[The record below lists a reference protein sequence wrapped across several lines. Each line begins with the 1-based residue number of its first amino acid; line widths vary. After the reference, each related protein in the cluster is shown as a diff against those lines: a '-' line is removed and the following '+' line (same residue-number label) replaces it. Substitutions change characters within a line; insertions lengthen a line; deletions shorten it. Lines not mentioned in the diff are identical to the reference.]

1 MQLEIVV
8 HSESAESRRLVLQD
22 CGVLTFGRH
31 PDSSVRLEG
40 GSVSRN
46 HAVVSV
52 ENGGLHVQDCSTNG
66 TWAEG
71 RVLRGSAL
79 EVPFGA
85 PVQMGE
91 YTVVIAALSHGEPK
105 PPSTLAAAPPMQ
117 PGRAPASAP
126 AAQEVSPEQARQAD
140 VELRREVHRLLLE
153 NLDLVALDAS
163 KMDDPSLRPKVLSA
177 LRKVIRSLD
186 ARIPAHVDRDA
197 LTGELAD
204 EALGLGPLERFLSDP
219 TISEIMVVDAD
230 TIFVERKGRL
240 VLSDA
245 RFTDDERVR
254 AVVERIITPL
264 GRRIDESSPLV
275 DARLRDGS
283 RVNAVIRP
291 LAIRGTCITIRKFS
305 KSPLTLEKLV
315 EFAALTPEMGLF
327 LNRSVIAKKNI
338 VIAGGTG
345 SGKTTLLNVL
355 SERIPND
362 ERIVTIEDAAELR
375 LKQTH
380 VVSLETRPANMEG
393 RGEYTIRDLVKNAL
407 RMRPDRIVVGECR
420 GGEALDMLQAMN
432 TGHEGSLTTTHANS
446 PREAVSRLETLCL
459 MAGLDLPAR
468 AIREQIAGAVH
479 LLVQQTRLSDG
490 SRKVTQISEVAG
502 IGDEGE
508 VRIVPIFEFVRT
520 GTGARGE
527 VLGEFRSTGFLP
539 SFLHDFVVLGL
550 VKPGEEYL

>member
-8 HSESAESRRLVLQD
+8 RSERAESRRLVFADSEL
-22 CGVLTFGRH
+22 LTFGRH
-31 PDSSVRLEG
+31 PDSSVCLEG

-46 HAVVSV
+46 HAQVRV
-52 ENGGLHVQDCSTNG
+52 ENGCLRVEDLSTNG

-71 RVLRGSAL
+71 RVLRRSSL
-79 EVPFGA
+79 DVPFGA

-91 YTVVIAALSHGEPK
+91 YTVVIAALAESD
-105 PPSTLAAAPPMQ
+105 PP
-117 PGRAPASAP
+117 PASVLAP
-126 AAQEVSPEQARQAD
+126 AAAVLPTVPAAPAVSSEQARQAD
-140 VELRREVHRLLLE
+140 VALRREVHRLLLT

-163 KMDDPSLRPKVLSA
+163 KMDDPSLRPKVLTA

-186 ARIPAHVDRDA
+186 ARIPEQVDRDA
-197 LTGELAD
+197 LIGELAD
-204 EALGLGPLERFLSDP
+204 EALGLGPLERFLADP

-230 TIFVERKGRL
+230 TIFVEQKGRL

-315 EFAALTPEMGLF
+315 DFSALTPEMGLF

-380 VVSLETRPANMEG
+380 VVSLETRPPNMEG

-508 VRIVPIFEFVRT
+508 VRIVPIFQFVRT
-520 GTGARGE
+520 GTGPAGE

-539 SFLHDFVVLGL
+539 SFLNDFVVMGL
-550 VKPGEEYL
+550 IEPGAEYL

>member
-8 HSESAESRRLVLQD
+8 HNERAESRRLFLAD
-22 CGVLTFGRH
+22 CRVLTFGRD
-31 PDSSVRLEG
+31 PESSVCLEG

-46 HAVVSV
+46 HALVRV
-52 ENGGLHVQDCSTNG
+52 EKEGLNIEDRSTNG
-66 TWAEG
+66 TWAQG
-71 RVLRGSAL
+71 RVLRRSKL
-79 EVPFGA
+79 DVPFGA
-85 PVQMGE
+85 PVRMGD
-91 YTVVIAALSHGEPK
+91 YTVVIDLAQPA
-105 PPSTLAAAPPMQ
+105 AAAPEAEP
-117 PGRAPASAP
+117 SAP
-126 AAQEVSPEQARQAD
+126 PAVAPSAEDITSGQSLHAD
-140 VELRREVHRLLLE
+140 VELRREVHRLLLA

-163 KMDDPSLRPKVLSA
+163 KRDDPSLRPRVLKA
-177 LRKVIRSLD
+177 LRKVIQSLD
-186 ARIPAHVDRDA
+186 ARIPERVDKNA
-197 LTGELAD
+197 LIGELAD

-219 TISEIMVVDAD
+219 TISEIMVVDPD
-230 TIFVERKGRL
+230 TIFVEQGGRL

-305 KSPLTLEKLV
+305 KSPLTLDKLV
-315 EFAALTPEMGLF
+315 DFGALTPAMGTF

-355 SERIPND
+355 AERIPKN

-375 LKQTH
+375 LNQPH

-446 PREAVSRLETLCL
+446 PREAISRLETLCL

-490 SRKVTQISEVAG
+490 SRKVTQISEIAG
-502 IGDEGE
+502 MGDEGE
-508 VRIVPIFEFVRT
+508 VRIVPIFQFART
-520 GTGARGE
+520 GTGDNGQ

-539 SFLHDFVVLGL
+539 SFLHEFVVLGL
-550 VKPGEEYL
+550 VEPGEEYL